1 MGAIEPYRIISISE
15 FHKIMGLPRPE
26 HPLISVVNLKD
37 VKLPADQMPASRI
50 LEFYTISIK
59 KYNGDFKYGQHSYDV
74 QDGVMYF
81 IAPGQ
86 VFTPP
91 VKNKEVKVN
100 SISGWAL
107 YIHPDFFWN
116 SHFAKVI
123 KRYDYFSYSVNE
135 ALHLSGS
142 EEEIVVGLMQ
152 SIQRE
157 YFANTDQFSHDII
170 ISMVETLLNFAD
182 RFYYRQFLTQKI
194 ENHQILERLEDL
206 LNTYF
211 DKPDLIVTGLPTVQ
225 IIAEKL
231 NISHNYLGS
240 LLKALTGRNTQ
251 QHIQDKL
258 IAKAKEKISTKDL
271 SLSEISYELGFE
283 HPQSFTRLFKA
294 KTGLTPLA
302 FRQALS

>member
-1 MGAIEPYRIISISE
+1 MGAIEPYRIGSIRE
-15 FHKIMGLPRPE
+15 FHEIMGLPRPE
-26 HPLISVVNLKD
+26 HPLISVVDLKD
-37 VKLPADQMPASRI
+37 VKRPADLPASRI

-59 KYNGDFKYGQHSYDV
+59 RYNGGFKYGQQRYDV
-74 QDGVMYF
+74 QNGVMYF

-91 VKNKEVKVN
+91 VKNKEAKVN

-116 SHFAKVI
+116 THFAKAI

-142 EEEIVVGLMQ
+142 EEAIIVGLMQ

-157 YFANTDQFSHDII
+157 YFADTDKFSHDII

-182 RFYYRQFLTQKI
+182 RFYYRQFLTRKI

-211 DKPDLIVTGLPTVQ
+211 DTPDLIVTGLPTVQ

-231 NISHNYLGS
+231 NI
-240 LLKALTGRNTQ
+240 
-251 QHIQDKL
+251 
-258 IAKAKEKISTKDL
+258 
-271 SLSEISYELGFE
+271 
-283 HPQSFTRLFKA
+283 PQL
-294 KTGLTPLA
+294 
-302 FRQALS
+302 FRQLAKGTYRT

>member
-1 MGAIEPYRIISISE
+1 MVGEKSYRIGSISE
-15 FHKIMGLPRPE
+15 FHEIIGLPRPQ
-26 HPLISVVNLKD
+26 HPLISVVDLKD
-37 VKLPADQMPASRI
+37 VKRPADQMPATRI

-59 KYNGDFKYGQHSYDV
+59 RYNIGFKYGQQRYDV

-81 IAPGQ
+81 IGPGQ

-91 VKNKEVKVN
+91 IKNKEAKVN

-116 SHFAKVI
+116 THLAKAI
-123 KRYDYFSYSVNE
+123 KRYEYFSYSVNE
-135 ALHLSGS
+135 ALYLSGS
-142 EEEIVVGLMQ
+142 EEAIIVSLMQ

-157 YFANTDQFSHDII
+157 YFTNTDKFSHDII
-170 ISMVETLLNFAD
+170 ISIVETLLNFAD
-182 RFYYRQFLTQKI
+182 RFYYRQFLTQKV
-194 ENHQILERLEDL
+194 ENHQILERLEHL

-211 DKPDLIVTGLPTVQ
+211 DSPDLIVSGLPTVQ
-225 IIAEKL
+225 TIAEKL
-231 NISHNYLGS
+231 NISPNYLGS

-258 IAKAKEKISTKDL
+258 IEKAKEKISSKQL

-283 HPQSFTRLFKA
+283 YPQSFTRLFKA